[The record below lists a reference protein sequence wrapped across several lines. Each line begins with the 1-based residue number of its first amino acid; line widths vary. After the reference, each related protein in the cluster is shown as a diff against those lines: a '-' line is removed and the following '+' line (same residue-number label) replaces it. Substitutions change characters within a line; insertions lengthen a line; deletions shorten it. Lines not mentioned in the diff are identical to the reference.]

1 MELEKFEKETKT
13 GKVEV
18 LKPPL
23 FEADQPQPKKEM
35 SATERDFDG
44 IIVALRTIRQPI
56 ATVPTFIPKNFIEQI
71 QFYESGATYRLYIY
85 QNGTWRYTTLT

>member
-1 MELEKFEKETKT
+1 MDIEKFDKETKS

-18 LKPPL
+18 LKPQL
-23 FEADQPQPKKEM
+23 FPDDEPQPKPEV
-35 SATERDFDG
+35 STTERDFAG
-44 IIVALRTIRQPI
+44 IIVALRTIRQPL

-85 QNGTWRYTTLT
+85 QNGAWRYTTLT

>member
-1 MELEKFEKETKT
+1 MDIDTLEQKTKS

-18 LKPPL
+18 IQPEP
-23 FEADQPQPKKEM
+23 FEADMPQPKKET
-35 SATERDFDG
+35 SPTEQDFAS
-44 IIVALRTIRQPI
+44 IIVALRTIRQPL

-85 QNGTWRYTTLT
+85 QNGAWRYTTLT